1 MQKFLDFISSKTFRN
16 VFCFILFTSL
26 MTAAIS
32 SQNFF
37 FQKIIDNNMAL
48 KEVIAEKDI
57 KVIDTVKTEQHRKE
71 VAQNVEPIL
80 TQAEDEFIT
89 TSLTALKN
97 SVLKIRK
104 KNVADSIKKEELGVL
119 FDSSSKYELVDFLL
133 RASDHDL
140 QYVFDKSMVTLTSVL
155 NKGVSYKDFDNK
167 LLVTRLFSKDND
179 CYKTKDDSIDVLNS
193 DVVCNNNLLGSVI

>member
-16 VFCFILFTSL
+16 VFCFILFTVL

-89 TSLTALKN
+89 TSLTALQN
-97 SVLKIRK
+97 SILKIRK
-104 KNVADSIKKEELGVL
+104 KSVSDAIKTEELSVL
-119 FDSSSKYELVDFLL
+119 FDSSSKKDLVDFYYALVIMICNMCLINLWLL
-133 RASDHDL
+133 
-140 QYVFDKSMVTLTSVL
+140 
-155 NKGVSYKDFDNK
+155 
-167 LLVTRLFSKDND
+167 
-179 CYKTKDDSIDVLNS
+179 
-193 DVVCNNNLLGSVI
+193 